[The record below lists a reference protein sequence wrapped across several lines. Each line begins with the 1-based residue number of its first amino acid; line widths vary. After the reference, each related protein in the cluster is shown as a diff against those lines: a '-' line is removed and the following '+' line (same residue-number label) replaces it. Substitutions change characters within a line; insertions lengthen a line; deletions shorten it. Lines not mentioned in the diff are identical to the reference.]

1 LIGFLLLHF
10 ISKRHQKYAGQV
22 FYWYL
27 VWYGFERMI
36 VEGLRT
42 DSLYMPFSVFGYD
55 IRVSQVLSALLLI
68 FGIVMIIVNRKKEDK
83 FYGNYRRKKGV
94 S

>member
-1 LIGFLLLHF
+1 LIHF

-55 IRVSQVLSALLLI
+55 IRVSQVLSALILI
-68 FGIVMIIVNRKKEDK
+68 LGVVMIIVNRKKEDK